1 MDSAMIGKIEKS
13 KRYAEEPERIT
24 IRQLR
29 VDFAGDH
36 DTYQVSFED
45 GNWTCGCRFFA
56 QRGVCSHTM
65 TLERVFG
72 ERLPGVTPYEEMES

>member
-13 KRYAEEPERIT
+13 KRYAAESERIT
-24 IRQLR
+24 IRELH

-36 DTYQVSFED
+36 DTYQVSFD
-45 GNWTCGCRFFA
+45 NGTWSCGCRFFA

-72 ERLPGVTPYEEMES
+72 ERLVGVAPYEEMDS